1 MRLILIG
8 FGRVGRDLAQIIA
21 DRYRPQFKVVA
32 IVTGRHGSLVDP
44 AGIDLQAVLR
54 GGLGGPQAGAPS
66 ALEVITSTEADAV
79 VELSTLNVYS
89 GRPAIDHVE
98 AALKTGKHV
107 VTANKGPIA
116 WDYERLAALARQAGR
131 RLLFES
137 TVMDGTPVFN
147 VARYGLR
154 GCHVTGFSG
163 ILNSTTNYILARMEE
178 GASNAE
184 AVAEAQRQGFAEAD
198 PTLDVEGWDAAA
210 KVAALAN
217 VLMGAGITP
226 LMVER
231 QGITGVTAADLAAA
245 RAEGETIKLVC
256 EAYPAGHG
264 EAGTAG
270 GGQAGTAGSAE
281 AGTAGGPAPR
291 PIARV
296 APRRVPL
303 SSDFGRIPG
312 TTSILTLRT
321 DMMGDITIVEH
332 EPALMQTAYGVL
344 NDLLEIIGEE
354 GPQWPKTKP

>member
-1 MRLILIG
+1 MRLILVG

-21 DRYRPQFKVVA
+21 DQYRDRFKVVA
-32 IVTGRHGSLVDP
+32 IVTGRHGSLADP
-44 AGIDLQAVLR
+44 RGIDLQAVLR

-66 ALEVITSTEADAV
+66 ALEVIDSTEAEAV
-79 VELSTLNVYS
+79 IELSTLNVFS

-116 WDYERLAALARQAGR
+116 WDYERLAALARQVGR

-154 GCHVTGFSG
+154 GCRVTGFSG

-178 GASNAE
+178 GGSNAE

-198 PTLDVEGWDAAA
+198 PTLDVEGWDAAT

-231 QGITGVTAADLAAA
+231 KGITGVTAADLAAA
-245 RAEGETIKLVC
+245 RANGETIKLVC
-256 EAYPAGHG
+256 EAHPAGEG
-264 EAGTAG
+264 EARSAG
-270 GGQAGTAGSAE
+270 AGSA
-281 AGTAGGPAPR
+281 ASR
-291 PIARV
+291 LIARV
-296 APRRVPL
+296 EPRRVPL

-332 EPALMQTAYGVL
+332 EPALTQTAYGVL

-354 GPQWPKTKP
+354 GPKWPRAKP